1 MCATAPTAPAPLT
14 TLIHWIAAPTAL
26 LRGAVCDQS
35 NAILLAAEPTHAS
48 TKGNTMNWDVIEGN
62 WKQFKGHVKEKWGK
76 LTDDNLDAI
85 AGKREQL
92 AGRIQ
97 ETYGITKDQTEVQLK
112 AFEETHKDY
121 QPSPSA

>member
-1 MCATAPTAPAPLT
+1 VCATAPTAPGPISN
-14 TLIHWIAAPTAL
+14 LIVQIAARSAL
-26 LRGAVCDQS
+26 SRGAVCNRS
-35 NAILLAAEPTHAS
+35 NAIVLAIAPTHAS

-92 AGRIQ
+92 VGRIQ

-121 QPSPSA
+121 QPTHSA